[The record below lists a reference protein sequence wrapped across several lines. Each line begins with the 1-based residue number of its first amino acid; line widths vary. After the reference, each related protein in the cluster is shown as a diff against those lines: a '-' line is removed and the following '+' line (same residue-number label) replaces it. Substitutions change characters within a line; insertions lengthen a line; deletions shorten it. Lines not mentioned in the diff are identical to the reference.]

1 MTHQSDRI
9 AFGEAIARVRL
20 EQRAPDLRHSR
31 LRPPDPARTGAT
43 PFKRWAFALL
53 CAISP
58 AAWAADLQI
67 SNLSDTGYDPTPVG
81 GTVVYRV
88 VVENGDTDTV
98 SNAVALFD
106 LPTGATA
113 GTLPAFCTSQGG
125 APVRIRCD
133 IPTLTQDASAVA
145 FDIEMNTVGMA
156 AGTVQVHG
164 AVGFAGN
171 LPAAAEALNALP
183 PAHPFY
189 AGDSDTDNNHLSQ
202 GTTLIQ
208 SGDLRLVK
216 SASPSPVIGGDE
228 VTYTLEVFN
237 DGPNASAGFNV
248 VDTLP
253 AGISFVP
260 DSFAGA
266 GWSFNTGA
274 MTATHAGTLANGASA
289 SFSFRGKVNVGSGN
303 ITNSAVVNAGAT
315 PDPNVGNN
323 TADVTTPVTPGADL
337 TISKSANPSPA
348 IAGEPVTFNVQVRNL
363 GPSAA
368 TNPSW
373 TDALPQGFT
382 VTGGNQ
388 PAGWTCTTSNG
399 DATRGCSL
407 AGDLAVGAIVNFTIQ
422 AMVPSNGPNS
432 SGDVTNTA
440 TVTSQ
445 TPDAVPSNNSSSATF
460 SVIPDGADLGLAKRK
475 TPALVAIWPGSGDD
489 ADSRMTSTISVHN
502 YGPRAA
508 TGNVRVVDT
517 LAPGEEFVS
526 GGNAGD
532 WSCSV
537 APPTWNVA
545 GPTQVVTCDLD
556 PGRYPLARDTS
567 APELRIITRARS
579 ADLALTNN
587 ACTGGSGGS
596 LEPLTGNIDE
606 DRNTLNDCA
615 GDGTRTTNDRVDLQI
630 EKWTNTPAA
639 ADNTIALSANS
650 FTYTLRVTNLPI
662 TDAVAAT
669 GIVVDD
675 TIPGYVP
682 ASAGLPGTTIV
693 VAEPTGWSCPVNGAS
708 VVCRSG
714 TTPLDPGQSVDIV
727 ITVSGPLFDS
737 IGQSPGI
744 CGVGAPASGA
754 FCNTAG
760 VAVDPSVPDSVGEI
774 NGTNNQASDWV
785 RIERRANIR
794 TTAKNITT
802 GNVGRAGVNSL
813 YVMSYLNEGASA
825 VPGVVFRDTFMLPAN
840 DDGFVLVSAVRTPGN
855 VACTATPSAGIT
867 STTTAGGMSYAN
879 PTGGALPLVIAC
891 PALAMAHRQSEDL
904 RVTIRPNVNSGNN
917 PAGRQFDNVAS
928 FVINGG
934 ATGSDA
940 DGPFNY
946 NTDISDA
953 DDTKSASLTFQQG
966 EADLIVNKTDLGFT
980 GGVDPLG
987 YDALNPAANL
997 ITYRISVRNI
1007 GPSVASSVRIHDTYR
1022 VPAGREVRFMGIAR
1036 GDVGGATAAFST
1048 VGCTVTSANPF
1059 IGTGITP
1066 TDNGLSIECDV
1077 PGAGFGSSDATGILG
1092 VNATSYVFIQYRY
1105 ESPPG
1110 ASGDTARNYV
1120 EVLHAETDPNPA
1132 DNSVVEQTSIRV
1144 RADVG
1149 VSKHVFTTLP
1159 DSDPDA
1165 ALPAAPATSVALRQ
1179 PFYWVIE
1186 GVNNGPGASLSRDR
1200 AGDSPLN
1207 GTGTVITDTLP
1218 AGLEIF
1224 GSASWQKKG
1233 PSPGGDE
1240 VPNGTGTCAAAALV
1254 LTCQLGDVT
1263 VSGKVRVI
1271 IPVRWTTYPG
1281 AAAQIN
1287 TASITTEQVDGN
1299 QGNNTSTEDILVTR
1313 SSLAGVVFQD
1323 RDRAGANGGTHQG
1336 VGSEPGIQGV
1346 TITLTGTDAYGNA
1359 VELATVTAAD
1369 GSYSFSDLSP
1379 ADASGYTLTQTQP
1392 AGFVNGPVALP
1403 TSGGSEPSL
1412 GGNYAAGSPNSS
1424 ISAIAVGASEAGLR
1438 YNFPEVRRP
1447 SLSGFVYIDGNFNN
1461 VRDGSDAAIADA
1473 TVELLNA
1480 ATGAVITTAQTN
1492 SAGAYTFSDLD
1503 PFVEYTL
1510 RQVLP
1515 TGTYRNRPTAV
1526 NPGQIGGLPCSSGC
1540 TPGTGLSGDAATT
1553 DRISAIDLSAG
1564 TDGTLFNFG
1573 EDAIAGI
1580 SGSVYLDRNGNGNFD
1595 DGDAGE
1601 RNSLPNG
1608 GLEGVTI
1615 TLTGAGAD
1623 GIFGNGDDPAPV
1635 IVQTSDTGAYQFTD
1649 LVVGQNYRV
1658 TQTQPDGY
1666 ANGIENPG
1674 NVIEIASLPAAGS
1687 AGHDFGERLGSL
1699 AGAVFEDFSTTAAN
1713 NNNGSF
1719 DTGENP
1725 IANVTLVLTG
1735 IDVLGNTVNISVQ
1748 TGADGAYVF
1757 ADLLPPQAGSTYTIT
1772 QTQPAGYIDGKHTPG
1787 NATTSGNATTPNV
1800 IDGIVIG
1807 EGQEATG
1814 YLFGELANA
1823 VISGTVYLDRNDN
1836 GGRDSGEPGIPG
1848 VTVVIEGAG
1857 PDGIFGTADDLPP
1870 VRLTTDANGDYSYGG
1885 AIAGQ
1890 NYRIV
1895 ETQPTGLADG
1905 QQNGSNTV
1913 TITNLPATGSSGND
1927 FGELAASLSGQVW
1940 LDANNNGVRDA
1951 GENGIVGVSVS
1962 LPAGTVDALGNTVA
1976 AAVTDAN
1983 GDYRFDDL
1991 LAGTYTVTQQ
2001 VQQPVV
2007 GGVTTLNGITLAG
2020 NIGGTSSGTATAVA
2034 TVPSAVVGIALPAGA
2049 DSVQNNFGETLPV
2062 SLSGRVFFDA
2072 NNDGIQSGAAETG
2085 IEGVTLQLTGTD
2097 DSGATVSL
2105 TTTTDANGDYR
2116 FDGLR
2121 PGTYTVTEPTQPA
2134 GTSNGQTIAGNV
2146 GGTVSG
2152 SATPIATVPSA
2163 IAGIDLTTPGSSSVD
2178 NLFGE
2183 IPLNS
2188 SISGRVWSDANNDG
2202 LIDASETGI
2211 GNVVVRLTGTDL
2223 AGNTITREVTTQPD
2237 GSYAF
2242 TELPPG
2248 TYTITEPE
2256 QPAGT
2261 LNGTTVAG
2269 SGGGTATPPTSTPSV
2284 ISGITLGVG
2293 EQVGDN
2299 NFGEIPAGSIS
2310 GRVYNDGNN
2319 NGVIDAGEGGY
2330 ANVSVVLTGSNDLGE
2345 TISVTLTTD
2354 SEGRYRFDDLRPGT
2368 YTVTEPTQPAET
2380 LNGITTAGT
2389 IDGSSIGSATPVSTT
2404 PSAISG
2410 IVLPPGGQSID
2421 NNFGEVGD
2429 SPDLVVSKTAT
2440 PVTFTVNNVGSYTI
2454 RVRNIGQRPSVGE
2467 YVVEDRLPAGLTL
2480 AAVPTGNGWTC
2491 SGSEGDNRFRCASTT
2506 AIAAGAT
2513 ALDTIVA
2520 RVRVDAS
2527 AATGS
2532 PVNNAVLVE
2541 GGGENE
2547 FRTPSVDERAD
2558 FEGDPGDLPVC
2569 DPAITQNACRLPT
2582 AVQLS
2587 ASVSGTVWFDQ
2598 GSDFG
2603 IVDGGDRRLS
2613 GWLVEVVD
2621 GNGQIV
2627 GTATTAADGSYS
2639 IPDQVPGVPLDIR
2652 FRDPSTGVVW
2662 GLPVSGDTAAGPP
2675 VSCDATTAIANGSAS
2690 SCRSSGGGNT
2700 HLSVVLAPGANLPQ
2714 QSLPL
2719 NPGGVIY
2726 DATTRSPVPGSRVT
2740 LTPVGTCAGYAP
2752 EQHVLNASLGGY
2764 TIQGT
2769 SVSMT
2774 VGAEGF
2780 YQFLLGPDA
2789 PASCRF
2795 QLAVTPP
2802 AGYAFE
2808 SSMIPAETSPLS
2820 PPSTPGV
2827 GYPVQTNA
2835 TAPTAPVGTGT
2846 TYYLEVTLGSGVAV
2860 PVHNHIPLDPQIAP
2874 GLVITKTGDRKT
2886 VEVGDSLLY
2895 TISIRQTAGAA
2906 MATVN
2911 VIDRLPHGF
2920 TFIDGTARVDGAGI
2934 ANPLGKPGPLLVFD
2948 VGSLAVGAQRTL
2960 SYRVRVGVGSQ
2971 QGDGINRARAYGC
2984 SIDGGCVDPNT
2995 LAPYPNGGVVPSNPA
3010 EYRVIISGGVFA
3022 DEGCVL
3028 GKIFMDCN
3036 LNQVQDREELGIP
3049 GVRLYFE
3056 DGTWMISDS
3065 EGKYSYCGLPPKSH
3079 TLKVDPSTLPV
3090 GSRLV
3095 TSSNR
3100 NLGDA
3105 DSLFIDLKNGELH
3118 RADFIEGSCSNL
3130 VIEQVKA
3137 RRTQGEV
3144 RAPESER
3151 GQQPLRFE
3159 SKPARTPQQGTDTAN
3174 QRPIVDP
3181 RPTAPRPTAR
3191 DADAGPEVQP

>member
-1 MTHQSDRI
+1 M
-9 AFGEAIARVRL
+9 
-20 EQRAPDLRHSR
+20 
-31 LRPPDPARTGAT
+31 
-43 PFKRWAFALL
+43 
-53 CAISP
+53 SP
-58 AAWAADLQI
+58 AVWAADLQI
-67 SNLSDTGYDPTPVG
+67 SDLSDTGYDPTPVG

-88 VVENGDTDTV
+88 VVENGDVDTV

-106 LPTGATA
+106 LPAGATP
-113 GTLPAFCTSQGG
+113 GTLPAFCSSLGG
-125 APVRIRCD
+125 NPVRIRCD
-133 IPTLTQDASAVA
+133 IPTLTQAASQAV
-145 FDIEMNTVGMA
+145 FDIPMNTVGMT

-164 AVGFAGN
+164 AVGFATN
-171 LPAAAEALNALP
+171 LPAAGEALNSLP
-183 PAHPFY
+183 STHPFY
-189 AGDSDTDNNHLSQ
+189 SGDSDTNNNHLSQ

-208 SGDLRLVK
+208 SGDLRLTK
-216 SASPSPVIGGDE
+216 SATPTPVIGGGE

-237 DGPNASAGFNV
+237 DGPNASSGFNV

-253 AGISFVP
+253 AGVSLIAGSFVGP
-260 DSFAGA
+260 
-266 GWSFNTGA
+266 GWSFNAGT

-289 SFSFRGKVNVGSGN
+289 SFSFRGRVNVGSGN
-303 ITNSAVVNAGAT
+303 VTNAAVVNAGST

-337 TISKSANPSPA
+337 TISKSTNPAPA
-348 IAGEPVTFNVQVRNL
+348 IAGEPVTFTVQVRNL
-363 GPSAA
+363 GPSLA

-373 TDALPQGFT
+373 TDVLPQGFL

-388 PAGWTCTTSNG
+388 PGAWTCATSAGNT
-399 DATRGCSL
+399 TRGCSL
-407 AGDLAVGAIVNFTIQ
+407 TGDLAVGATVNFTIQ

-432 SGDVTNTA
+432 IGDVTNTA
-440 TVTSQ
+440 TVTSD
-445 TPDAVPSNNSSSATF
+445 TPDPVSANNSGSDTF
-460 SVIPDGADLGLAKRK
+460 SVIPDGADLGLGKRK
-475 TPALVAIWPGSGDD
+475 TPALVAIWPGTGSD
-489 ADSRMTSTISVHN
+489 ADSRMTSIISVRN

-508 TGNVRVVDT
+508 TGNVQVVDT
-517 LAPGEEFVS
+517 LAPGEEYVE
-526 GGNAGD
+526 GGATGD
-532 WSCSV
+532 WTCS
-537 APPTWNVA
+537 AIPSAWNAA
-545 GPTQVVTCDLD
+545 GPAQVVTCNLD
-556 PGRYPLARDTS
+556 PSRYPLPRDTA
-567 APELRIITRARS
+567 APELRIITRART

-596 LEPLTGNIDE
+596 LEPLTGSVDE
-606 DRNTLNDCA
+606 DRVTTNDCA

-630 EKWTNTPAA
+630 EKWTNAPGA
-639 ADNTIALSANS
+639 ADNSIPVGVNS
-650 FTYTLRVTNLPI
+650 FTYTLRVTNLAI

-669 GIVVDD
+669 GIVVND

-682 ASAGLPGTTIV
+682 ASDGLPS
-693 VAEPTGWSCPVNGAS
+693 TGITVSGPPGWNCQVNGES

-714 TTPLDPGQSVDIV
+714 TTPLAPGAFADIV
-727 ITVSGPLFDS
+727 ITVNRPLFDS
-737 IGQSPGI
+737 IGQTPGS
-744 CGVGAPASGA
+744 CGPGAPATGA

-760 VAVDPSVPDSVGEI
+760 VAVDPAVPDSVGEI
-774 NGTNNQASDWV
+774 NGSNNQASDWV
-785 RIERRANIR
+785 RIERNANIS

-802 GNVGRAGVNSL
+802 GNLGRAGVNSL
-813 YVMSYLNEGASA
+813 YVMSYLNEGTTS
-825 VPGVVFRDTFMLPAN
+825 VPGVVFRDTFTLPAN
-840 DDGFVLVSAVRTPGN
+840 DAGFVLVSATRTPGN
-855 VACTATPSAGIT
+855 VACTATPAGGIT
-867 STTTAGGMSYAN
+867 ATATAGGMSYAN
-879 PTGGALPLVIAC
+879 PTGAPLQLAIEC
-891 PALAMAHRQSEDL
+891 PALTMVHRQGEDL
-904 RVTIRPNVNSGNN
+904 QVTIRPNVNSGNN
-917 PAGRQFDNVAS
+917 PSGRQFDNVAG
-928 FVINGG
+928 FTITGG

-940 DGPFNY
+940 NGPYDY
-946 NTDISDA
+946 NTDTSTG
-953 DDTKSASLTFQQG
+953 DDQKSASLTFQQG

-1022 VPAGREVRFMGIAR
+1022 VPNGREVRFMGIAP
-1036 GDVGGATAAFST
+1036 GTLSAPSGAFST
-1048 VGCTVTSANPF
+1048 AGCTVTSANPF
-1059 IGTGITP
+1059 IGEGIQP

-1077 PGAGFGSSDATGILG
+1077 PGAGFGASDVSGIVG
-1092 VNATSYVFIQYRY
+1092 VNATSYVYLQYRY

-1120 EVLHAETDPNPA
+1120 EVLHAENDPNPA

-1149 VSKHVFTTLP
+1149 VTKHVFTELP
-1159 DSDPDA
+1159 NSDPDV
-1165 ALPAAPATSVALRQ
+1165 ALPTASATTVALRQ

-1200 AGDSPLN
+1200 TGSSPLN

-1218 AGLEIF
+1218 AGLEIL
-1224 GSASWQKKG
+1224 GDASWQKKG

-1240 VPNGTGTCAAAALV
+1240 IPNGTGSCTAAALV

-1271 IPVRWTTYPG
+1271 IPVRWTSYPG
-1281 AAAQIN
+1281 AAAQVN
-1287 TASITTEQVDGN
+1287 TASITTEQVDAN
-1299 QGNNTSTEDILVTR
+1299 SGNNSSSEDILVTR
-1313 SSLAGVVFQD
+1313 SSLSGVVFED
-1323 RDRAGANGGTHQG
+1323 RERTGADAGTHQG
-1336 VGSEPGIQGV
+1336 VGSEPGIGGV
-1346 TITLTGTDAYGNA
+1346 TITLSGNDAYGNA
-1359 VELATVTAAD
+1359 VSLTTTTAAD
-1369 GSYSFSDLSP
+1369 GSYSFGDLSP

-1392 AGFVNGPVALP
+1392 AGLLNGPVDPPA
-1403 TSGGSEPSL
+1403 TGGSAPSL
-1412 GGNYAAGSPNSS
+1412 GGSYAAGTPDSS
-1424 ISAIAVGASEAGLR
+1424 ISGIAVGTDQAGVR

-1447 SLSGFVYIDGNFNN
+1447 SLSGFVYIDGNFND
-1461 VRDGSDAAIADA
+1461 VRDGSDAAIANA

-1480 ATGAVITTAQTN
+1480 ATGAVITSTQTDA
-1492 SAGAYTFSDLD
+1492 SGAYRFDDLD
-1503 PFVEYTL
+1503 PFVTYTL

-1515 TGTYRNRPTAV
+1515 TGTYRNRPSAV
-1526 NPGQIGGLPCSSGC
+1526 NPGLIGGAPCSSGC
-1540 TPGTGLSGDAATT
+1540 TPGTAVSGDAATT
-1553 DRISAIDLSAG
+1553 DRISAIDLGAG
-1564 TDGTLFNFG
+1564 TDGTQFNFG
-1573 EDAIAGI
+1573 EDAISGI
-1580 SGSVYLDRNGNGNFD
+1580 SGSVYVDRNNNGDFD
-1595 DGDAGE
+1595 ADDAGD
-1601 RNSLPNG
+1601 RNSQPNG
-1608 GLEGVTI
+1608 GLQDVTV

-1623 GIFGNGDDPAPV
+1623 GIFGTADDPAPV
-1635 IVQTSDTGAYQFTD
+1635 SVQTDANGAYQFTD
-1649 LVVGQNYRV
+1649 LVVGQHYVV
-1658 TQTQPDGY
+1658 TQTQPEGY
-1666 ANGIENPG
+1666 GNGLENPG
-1674 NVIEIASLPAAGS
+1674 NSVDIPSLPAAGS
-1687 AGHDFGERLGSL
+1687 SGHDFGERLGSL
-1699 AGAVFEDFSTTAAN
+1699 AGVVFEDFSTNAAT

-1719 DTGENP
+1719 DAGENP
-1725 IANVTLVLTG
+1725 IANVSLRLTG
-1735 IDVLGNTVNISVQ
+1735 TDVLGNAVDITVLTDASGV
-1748 TGADGAYVF
+1748 YVF
-1757 ADLLPPQAGSTYTIT
+1757 ADLLPPSAGTTYRIT
-1772 QTQPAGYIDGKHTPG
+1772 QTQPDGYLDGKHTPG
-1787 NATTSGNATTPNV
+1787 NAVTRGDVDLPN
-1800 IDGIVIG
+1800 IINGIVIG
-1807 EGQEATG
+1807 AGQDATQ

-1823 VISGTVYLDRNDN
+1823 IISGTVYLDRNDN
-1836 GGRDSGEPGIPG
+1836 GSQDSGEPGIPG
-1848 VTVVIEGAG
+1848 VTVVIQGAG
-1857 PDGIFGTADDLPP
+1857 EDGIFGTADDPAP
-1870 VRLTTDANGDYSYGG
+1870 VTLTTDANGGYSYGG

-1890 NYRIV
+1890 DYRIV

-1905 QQNGSNTV
+1905 QQNPGNTIV
-1913 TITNLPATGSSGND
+1913 INNLPAAGSGGND
-1927 FGELAASLSGQVW
+1927 FGELAASLSGAVW
-1940 LDANNNGVRDA
+1940 LDANNNGVRDP
-1951 GENGIVGVSVS
+1951 GEDGIAGVSVS
-1962 LPAGTVDALGNTVA
+1962 LPAGTLDALGNVVA

-1991 LAGTYTVTQQ
+1991 VAGTYTVTQQ
-2001 VQQPVV
+2001 AQQPVV
-2007 GGVTTLNGITLAG
+2007 AGVATVNGTTLAG
-2020 NIGGTSSGTATAVA
+2020 NIGGTPSGTATPIA
-2034 TVPSAVVGIALPAGA
+2034 TVPSAVSNIVLPAGGA
-2049 DSVQNNFGETLPV
+2049 SVRNDFGETLAV

-2072 NNDGIQSGAAETG
+2072 NNDGAQSGAAETG
-2085 IEGVTLQLTGTD
+2085 IDGVTITLSGTD
-2097 DSGATVSL
+2097 DTGASVSL
-2105 TTTTDANGDYR
+2105 STTTDANGDFR

-2121 PGTYTVTEPTQPA
+2121 PGTYTLTEPTQPA
-2134 GTSNGQTIAGNV
+2134 GTSNGQTLAGTV
-2146 GGTVSG
+2146 GGTPSG
-2152 SATPIATVPSA
+2152 TATPIATVPSA
-2163 IAGIDLTTPGSSSVD
+2163 ITGIDLSTPGTASID

-2188 SISGRVWSDANNDG
+2188 SISGRVWNDSNNDG
-2202 LIDASETGI
+2202 VVDPSETGI

-2223 AGNTITREVTTQPD
+2223 AGNTITRETTTQPD

-2269 SGGGTATPPTSTPSV
+2269 TGGGTATLPTSTPSV

-2293 EQVGDN
+2293 EAVEGND
-2299 NFGEIPAGSIS
+2299 FGEVPAGSIS

-2319 NGVIDAGEGGY
+2319 NGLVDAGEAGF
-2330 ANVSVVLTGSNDLGE
+2330 ANVTVVLTGSNDLGE
-2345 TISVTLTTD
+2345 TVSITLTTD

-2380 LNGITTAGT
+2380 LNGITSAGT
-2389 IDGSSIGSATPVSTT
+2389 IDGNPVGSATPVSTT
-2404 PSAISG
+2404 PSAISA

-2421 NNFGEVGD
+2421 NNFGEIGD

-2454 RVRNIGQRPSVGE
+2454 RVRNIGQQSSVGE

-2480 AAVPTGNGWTC
+2480 VSTPTGNGWTC
-2491 SGSEGDNRFRCASTT
+2491 SGAAGDNRFRCASTT
-2506 AIAAGAT
+2506 AIAAGT
-2513 ALDTIVA
+2513 TSLDTIIA
-2520 RVRVDAS
+2520 SVRVDAS
-2527 AATGS
+2527 AAAAS

-2541 GGGENE
+2541 GGGENP
-2547 FRTPSVDERAD
+2547 FRTPTVDERAD
-2558 FEGDPGDLPVC
+2558 FEGNPGDLPVC
-2569 DPAITQNACRLPT
+2569 EPAITQNACRLPT

-2603 IVDGGDRRLS
+2603 LIDGGDRRLS

-2639 IPDQVPGVPLDIR
+2639 IADQVPGVPLDIR
-2652 FRDPSTGVVW
+2652 FRDPATGVVW

-2675 VSCDATTAIANGSAS
+2675 VSCDAATAMANGTAS
-2690 SCRSSGGGNT
+2690 SCRSNAGGNT

-2719 NPGGVIY
+2719 NPGGVVY

-2752 EQHVLNASLGGY
+2752 EQHVLNAALGGY
-2764 TIQGT
+2764 TIQGNA
-2769 SVSMT
+2769 VSMT
-2774 VGAEGF
+2774 VGADGF

-2795 QLAVTPP
+2795 QFAVTPP
-2802 AGYAFE
+2802 AGYTFV
-2808 SSMIPAETSPLS
+2808 STMIPAETMPLS
-2820 PPSTPGV
+2820 TPSTPGV

-2835 TAPTAPVGTGT
+2835 TAPTAPVGSGT
-2846 TYYLEVTLGSGVAV
+2846 TYYLEVTLGSGVGV
-2860 PVHNHIPLDPQIAP
+2860 PVHNHIPLDPQVAP

-2911 VIDRLPHGF
+2911 VVDRLPHGF
-2920 TFIDGTARVDGAGI
+2920 TYIEGTARVDGAGI
-2934 ANPLGKPGPLLVFD
+2934 ADPLGRPGPTLVFD

-2971 QGDGINRARAYGC
+2971 QGDGVNRARAYGC
-2984 SIDGGCVDPNT
+2984 SIEGGCVDPNT
-2995 LAPYPNGGVVPSNPA
+2995 LAPYPGGGVVPSNPA

-3065 EGKYSYCGLPPKSH
+3065 EGKYSYCGLPPRSH
-3079 TLKVDPSTLPV
+3079 TLKVDPSTLPI

-3144 RAPESER
+3144 RAPETER

-3159 SKPARTPQQGTDTAN
+3159 SKPARTPQQGTDSAR
-3174 QRPIVDP
+3174 QLPIVDP
-3181 RPTAPRPTAR
+3181 RPTAS
-3191 DADAGPEVQP
+3191 DVDAGKEVQP